1 MRSFIQIFIL
11 KLLTV
16 ISISNALQ
24 YLESSH
30 PDHTRKSVVYS
41 QALSSSWLCSFEED
55 FEGNKSNMSSWFLKP
70 ICSQCTLS
78 VRPENIRKSC
88 NFLICFQAVEK
99 GCIGNKWVKED
110 TQRKSL
116 IRKWLRI
123 SLIFLEKLNPGIRR
137 KISLDI
143 YILVLIALVK
153 LYIPS

>member
-16 ISISNALQ
+16 ISISNTLQ

-78 VRPENIRKSC
+78 VCPENIRKSC
-88 NFLICFQAVEK
+88 SFLICFQAVEK

-116 IRKWLRI
+116 IRK
-123 SLIFLEKLNPGIRR
+123 
-137 KISLDI
+137 
-143 YILVLIALVK
+143 
-153 LYIPS
+153 